1 MSRENPMSEIKPVAS
16 ICVSHW
22 RGIAGME
29 NIELQMRVDLPD
41 GVHPV
46 YVIPDTHR
54 IVSVDTLEHLFS
66 SVYYAEDE
74 ALIRAIIDKEEST

>member
-1 MSRENPMSEIKPVAS
+1 MSEIKPVAS
-16 ICVSHW
+16 ICISHW

-54 IVSVDTLEHLFS
+54 IVSVELLRRLIEENI
-66 SVYYAEDE
+66 YYASKAE
-74 ALIRAIIDKEEST
+74 LRAIIDKDRS

>member
-1 MSRENPMSEIKPVAS
+1 MSEIKPVAS

-46 YVIPDTHR
+46 YALPNTHR
-54 IVSVDTLEHLFS
+54 IVPVELLKEMQVYLS
-66 SVYYAEDE
+66 SSR
-74 ALIRAIIDKEEST
+74 LSNQLRAIIDKVQS

>member
-1 MSRENPMSEIKPVAS
+1 MSEIKPVAS

-46 YVIPDTHR
+46 YVIPSTHR
-54 IVSVDTLEHLFS
+54 IVSVELLKRMLPGGGLWNLEEL
-66 SVYYAEDE
+66 
-74 ALIRAIIDKEEST
+74 RAIIDKKESA